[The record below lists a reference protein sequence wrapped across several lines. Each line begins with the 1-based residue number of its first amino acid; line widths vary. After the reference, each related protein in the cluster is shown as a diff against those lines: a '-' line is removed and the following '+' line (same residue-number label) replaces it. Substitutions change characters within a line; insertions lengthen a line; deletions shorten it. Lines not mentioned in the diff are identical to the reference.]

1 MDTLARQ
8 IGPTITLA
16 AFAIGGGLVA
26 FIIRRLVFPQLE
38 RAAARTTSTAD
49 EKALA
54 ALKGPILLWG
64 MILGAHVGIG
74 TVAANAAWKAGVQ
87 QTLEVVLILSASWTL
102 GRIAADLVTA
112 RTADAKLPSAN
123 LIPNLTRA
131 GVLLIGA
138 LMVLQALS
146 IQITGLLTALG
157 VGGLAVGLALQDTLA
172 NLFAGIQILI
182 SKQVRVGDFIKLSSG
197 EEGVVTDITW
207 RYTTIRQLP
216 NNYTIIPNAKLS
228 SQVTSNFTMPEPEQ
242 SVVVQVGVAYDSDL
256 EHVEQVTIEV
266 ARDIQRTVEGAV
278 QTHEPFTRYHT
289 FGDSSINFSVILR
302 GQEYTSKFLMT
313 HEFIKRLHKRYM
325 AEGIEIPFP
334 IRTVYMKK
342 TE

>member
-8 IGPTITLA
+8 IGPSITIA
-16 AFAIGGGLVA
+16 AFAFAGMVA
-26 FIIRRLVFPQLE
+26 AYIVRRLIFPQLE

-54 ALKGPILLWG
+54 ALKSPLLLWG
-64 MILGAHVGIG
+64 AILGAHVGIG
-74 TVAANAAWKAGVQ
+74 TVPALSGSAAGIQ
-87 QTLEVVLILSASWTL
+87 QVLEVVLILSASWTF
-102 GRIAADLVTA
+102 GRIAGDFVTS

-123 LIPNLTRA
+123 LIPNLARTA
-131 GVLLIGA
+131 VLLIGA
-138 LMVLQALS
+138 LVVLQALK
-146 IQITGLLTALG
+146 IEITPVLTALG

-256 EHVEQVTIEV
+256 EFVEKVTIEV
-266 ARDIQRTVEGAV
+266 ARDVQRTVEGAV

-302 GQEYTSKFLMT
+302 GQEYTAKFLIT